1 MLSRGLN
8 TLVTCLKGYIINGF
22 RFHTKDYEAKRKT
35 QNSKVVAV
43 VEASSFASVGDM
55 NPITGDVP
63 YYGVLTEVVE
73 LHYLGG
79 NRVVLFKCDWWDVIN
94 TGRGIKRDEYGYIYV
109 NFTRNLSTDEP
120 FVLAS
125 QAKQI
130 FYVKNANE
138 SNWHAVIE
146 MQPRDLYQMSEKI
159 SNGDPE
165 PLQQSELQDDHLDI
179 LELVDEDVI
188 VWNRNDVLGEII
200 LKNNVNPQ
208 QNENGEE

>member
-1 MLSRGLN
+1 MLSCGPN
-8 TLVTCLKGYIINGF
+8 TLVTCFKGYIINGF

-35 QNSKVVAV
+35 QNSGVVIVA
-43 VEASSFASVGDM
+43 ETSSFASARDM

-94 TGRGIKRDEYGYIYV
+94 TGRGIKRDEYGYISV
-109 NFTRNLSTDEP
+109 NFTRTLSTNEP

-138 SNWHAVIE
+138 SNWHTVIE

-165 PLQQSELQDDHLDI
+165 PLQQSELQDDHLHI

-208 QNENGEE
+208 QNENGED

>member
-1 MLSRGLN
+1 MLSQSPN
-8 TLVTCLKGYIINGF
+8 TLVTCFKGYIINGF
-22 RFHTKDYEAKRKT
+22 RFHTKDYEGKRKI
-35 QNSKVVAV
+35 QNSGVVVVA
-43 VEASSFASVGDM
+43 ETSSFVSVRDM

-63 YYGVLTEVVE
+63 SYGVLIEVVE

-79 NRVVLFKCDWWDVIN
+79 NMAVLFKCDWWDVIN
-94 TGRGIKRDEYGYIYV
+94 IGRGIKRDEYGYISL
-109 NFTRNLSTDEP
+109 NFTRTLSTYEP

-138 SNWHAVIE
+138 SNWHTVIE

-165 PLQQSELQDDHLDI
+165 PLQQSELQDDHLHI

-188 VWNRNDVLGEII
+188 VWNRNDVLGEVI
-200 LKNNVNPQ
+200 LKNNINPQ
-208 QNENGEE
+208 QNENGED

>member
-1 MLSRGLN
+1 
-8 TLVTCLKGYIINGF
+8 
-22 RFHTKDYEAKRKT
+22 
-35 QNSKVVAV
+35 
-43 VEASSFASVGDM
+43 M
-55 NPITGDVP
+55 NPIIGNVP

-94 TGRGIKRDEYGYIYV
+94 TGRGIKRDEYGYISV
-109 NFTRNLSTDEP
+109 NFTRTLSTDEP

-138 SNWHAVIE
+138 SNWHTVIE

-165 PLQQSELQDDHLDI
+165 PLQQSELQDDHLHI

-188 VWNRNDVLGEII
+188 VWNRNDVLGEVI

-208 QNENGEE
+208 QNENGED